1 MTGKAIWKGE
11 LLDRLRELAA
21 NPAKYTCAQMAE
33 IISRETQIAVGKNAI
48 IGACNRNK
56 IIIAGSDKGGRR
68 ANSQKRKRGP
78 RTKQTRF
85 WKPKPEAD
93 MEIQLTFAN
102 VVPRNV
108 EFMALD
114 PHDCRYPTSEGPFL
128 FCGNPV
134 QAESSYCAGHHALC
148 WLKPTKF
155 KGHTYRD
162 KPRKA
167 A

>member
-1 MTGKAIWKGE
+1 MSSPMIWKGA

-33 IISRETQIAVGKNAI
+33 IISRETQKPVGRNSI
-48 IGACNRNK
+48 IGACFRNG
-56 IIIAGSDKGGRR
+56 IIISGSNKGVKRP
-68 ANSQKRKRGP
+68 NSPKRKRGP

-93 MEIQLTFAN
+93 VEIVFSG
-102 VVPRNV
+102 VVSHEI
-108 EFMALD
+108 EFMALER
-114 PHDCRYPTSEGPFL
+114 HGCRYPTGEGPFL

-134 QAESSYCAGHHALC
+134 QNESSYCPGHHAVC
-148 WLKPTKF
+148 WLRPTKF
-155 KGHTYRD
+155 KGQTFRD